1 MRKIMQIFWFIL
13 GVFSLLVL
21 VATMYP
27 LVGLILGKYTGEEVY
42 PILLGVPVIMI
53 GMIGVRIC
61 IYEFI
66 LLSD

>member
-1 MRKIMQIFWFIL
+1 MKTFLKTFWFIL
-13 GVFSLLVL
+13 GVISSLVI
-21 VATMYP
+21 VMTMYP
-27 LVGLILGKYTGEEVY
+27 IVGLILGKYTGEEVY
-42 PILLGVPVIMI
+42 PIFFGVPVIMI